1 MSLAIRSTT
10 GEHGEAHVFRQAP
23 AALGQRLHADDLRAE
38 GADDETARHA
48 QGDYRRA
55 GLSPRER
62 AVCDF
67 AVKLTTLA
75 AEIDETDVDALRA
88 EGLSDPEISD
98 AIQVIGYFNYVTRVA
113 DGVGIDDEP
122 EWRLGPR

>member
-1 MSLAIRSTT
+1 M
-10 GEHGEAHVFRQAP
+10 H
-23 AALGQRLHADDLRAE
+23 
-38 GADDETARHA
+38 
-48 QGDYRRA
+48 DYREA
-55 GLSPRER
+55 NLSPRER
-62 AVCDF
+62 ALCDF

-75 AEIDETDVDALRA
+75 AEIDETDIEALRA

-122 EWRLGPR
+122 EWRLDQQ

>member
-1 MSLAIRSTT
+1 M
-10 GEHGEAHVFRQAP
+10 H
-23 AALGQRLHADDLRAE
+23 
-38 GADDETARHA
+38 
-48 QGDYRRA
+48 DYREA
-55 GLSPRER
+55 NLSPRER
-62 AVCDF
+62 ALCDF

-75 AEIDETDVDALRA
+75 AEIDETDVEALRA

-122 EWRLGPR
+122 EWRLGPP